1 MPFLPIWNW
10 TFGYYKDMVR
20 TGIPD
25 RNREV
30 SNEGGRLGTALS
42 GQGALCWLIAEGVLS
57 GCSVEEPLQKVY
69 R

>member
-1 MPFLPIWNW
+1 ML
-10 TFGYYKDMVR
+10 GRY
-20 TGIPD
+20 
-25 RNREV
+25 REV